1 LFIFI
6 ASIVDSMA
14 FQNPKDWEF
23 SLSED
28 PIQLSQP
35 STSRRRLRDENEPFE
50 RHVQPC
56 LETDLRQLPL
66 KV

>member
-1 LFIFI
+1 
-6 ASIVDSMA
+6 MA